1 MSLQIKRTAIFALAF
16 AAAAALSGCSLLPK
30 EEAALAPPLVKPA
43 KENYQTV
50 KAEKGDVVVTIS
62 GSAYFESVHT
72 DVAQFTGS
80 GGRIEK
86 VLVGAGD
93 KVKKG
98 DVLMQLTM
106 DDLDLQVKEQELA
119 LTKAKYALKQVRLNH
134 DSDEETVNMAA
145 LQVQIEQLKYDR
157 LQEQYGNKLLKADMD
172 GEVVFVEDV
181 KPGDL
186 VDTYQ
191 TLAIVADP
199 NQLRLTL
206 SVDGSDA
213 IKDVSVGFPAEV
225 SVNADG
231 KNETYKGT
239 VVQTPSS
246 APETMNK
253 DLLEKYSKTLYIQVK
268 DLPPGSVDIG
278 KMADVKIT
286 TKERDGVVKIPR
298 SGLRNYLGRTF
309 VRTLEDGD
317 KVRETDVETG
327 LTSQTEVEIVKGLEA
342 GDEVILQ

>member
-1 MSLQIKRTAIFALAF
+1 MSQRIKAAAWLALTVAT
-16 AAAAALSGCSLLPK
+16 AAALSGCSLLPK
-30 EEAALAPPLVKPA
+30 EEEPLAPPLVKPA

-50 KAEKGDVVVTIS
+50 KAEKGDLVVSIHGT
-62 GSAYFESVHT
+62 GYFESVHT

-80 GGRIEK
+80 GGRIEE
-86 VLVGAGD
+86 VFVSSGD

-106 DDLDLQVKEQELA
+106 DDLDLKVKEQELA
-119 LTKAKYALKQVRLNH
+119 LAKAKYALKQVRLNH

-157 LQEQYGNKLLKADMD
+157 LVKQYDSKQLKADID

-199 NQLRLTL
+199 TRLRLTL
-206 SVDGSDA
+206 SVDSSDA
-213 IKDVSVGFPAEV
+213 IQDVNVGFPAEV
-225 SVNADG
+225 SLNVNG
-231 KNETYKGT
+231 KTETFRGT

-246 APETMNK
+246 APETLNK
-253 DLLEKYSKTLYIQVK
+253 DLLAKYAKTLYIQVEN
-268 DLPPGSVDIG
+268 LPAGAVDIG
-278 KMADVKIT
+278 TMADVKIT
-286 TKERDGVVKIPR
+286 TKERDGVIKIPR
-298 SGLRNYLGRTF
+298 SGLRSYLGRTF

-317 KVRETDVETG
+317 KVREIDVETG
-327 LTSQTEVEIVKGLEA
+327 LTSQSEVEIVKGLKE
-342 GDEVILQ
+342 GDNVILQ